1 MENIMDNKYINSFD
15 NWNFIKLFKGK
26 SIVINVK
33 NRMEQFRNKIDQI
46 DEMIMS
52 LLIDRYLT
60 VKDIGEYKMKNN
72 IPVLDKKGKKKNMK
86 KLRIFIGRTS
96 IFFKRNYK
104 KMMEETK
111 NVQQRNNKV

>member
-1 MENIMDNKYINSFD
+1 
-15 NWNFIKLFKGK
+15 
-26 SIVINVK
+26 
-33 NRMEQFRNKIDQI
+33 MEQFRNKIDQI

-72 IPVLDKKGKKKNMK
+72 IPVLDKKREEKIYEKIEDRYLLEEHRYFLKE
-86 KLRIFIGRTS
+86 I
-96 IFFKRNYK
+96 YK